1 MESNRRRSGPERRI
15 GFVKETTG
23 RPGKVA
29 IGAVSCRGLGFWR
42 TVFTPS
48 IVDAEAVSTKSLEA
62 SSLKLNDS
70 GISPQNRPKASE
82 SVKRTPNRLRN
93 FMSHELPLPTGP
105 GRN

>member
-62 SSLKLNDS
+62 SSLKLSDS
-70 GISPQNRPKASE
+70 GTSPQNTPSE
-82 SVKRTPNRLRN
+82 SKRRKRICKLLTNRMGYAVPFFKVPR
-93 FMSHELPLPTGP
+93 
-105 GRN
+105 